1 MSSLN
6 SRERQTIS
14 PILFVKNLNYS
25 TTGADLYEVFGR
37 YGAIRQV
44 RIGDGAKTKGTA
56 YIVYEEVAD
65 AKNAL
70 DHLNG
75 FYLNSRYIV
84 VLFHMP
90 AKLTAQMDLAKREA
104 ELARLK
110 EAHNIQEAD

>member
-1 MSSLN
+1 MSAASA
-6 SRERQTIS
+6 RERQAVS
-14 PILFVKNLNYS
+14 PVLFVKNLNYS
-25 TTGADLYEVFGR
+25 TTGADLYDVFGR

-75 FYLNSRYIV
+75 FHLNSRYIV

-90 AKLTAQMDLAKREA
+90 AKLSAQMELAKREA
-104 ELARLK
+104 ELERLK
-110 EAHNIQEAD
+110 KQHDIQEAE

>member
-1 MSSLN
+1 MSTAS
-6 SRERQTIS
+6 SRERQTLS

-25 TTGADLYEVFGR
+25 TTGADLYDVFGR

-44 RIGDGAKTKGTA
+44 RIGDGPKTKGTA
-56 YIVYEEVAD
+56 YIAYEEVAD

-104 ELARLK
+104 ELERLK
-110 EAHNIQEAD
+110 QQHDIKDSD